1 MRGRDLRV
9 RTMARRAYTIGVW
22 LLLASIIVQFFLAGL
37 GIFASTLF
45 FYWHATVNAAVVGL
59 LPLMLVAVG
68 WFGRVQR
75 RTLWL
80 TAAVTGLVAVQSL
93 LLFPYHLGAEGWLRA
108 VSGLHVVNALLIFW
122 VGLKLLDQTPALR

>member
-9 RTMARRAYTIGVW
+9 GTMARRAYTIGVW

-59 LPLMLVAVG
+59 LPLMLVAGG
-68 WFGRVQR
+68 WFGRGQR

-80 TAAVTGLVAVQSL
+80 TAAVTGPGAGQSL
-93 LLFPYHLGAEGWLRA
+93 LLVPYHPCAGGGLRA
-108 VSGLHVVNALLIFW
+108 VSGLHAVEA
-122 VGLKLLDQTPALR
+122 

>member
-1 MRGRDLRV
+1 
-9 RTMARRAYTIGVW
+9 MARRAYTIGVW

-37 GIFASTLF
+37 GVFASSLF
-45 FYWHATVNAAVVGL
+45 FYWHASVNAGIVGL

-68 WFGRVQR
+68 WFGRVPG

-93 LLFPYHLGAEGWLRA
+93 LLAPYHMGAEGWLRA

-122 VGLKLLDQTPALR
+122 VGLKLLDRTPALR

>member
-1 MRGRDLRV
+1 MRGRDVRV

-37 GIFASTLF
+37 VIFASTLF
-45 FYWHATVNAAVVGL
+45 FYCHASVNAVVVGL

-122 VGLKLLDQTPALR
+122 VGLKLLYQTPALM